1 MTAIQDIDMGRGTPQ
16 NLTSY
21 LILTYES
28 DHSEQDQLLKSKKK
42 RKCRNSPVVCA
53 YFFIVPNIESIT
65 VLKTPK
71 YCDKY

>member
-42 RKCRNSPVVCA
+42 ENA
-53 YFFIVPNIESIT
+53 E
-65 VLKTPK
+65 TPP
-71 YCDKY
+71 